1 MKYVIIIFSCLIIGM
16 NFAKAEE
23 SCKGAGVL
31 AQLKSEC
38 NIVNKGY
45 KNLKKFNK
53 ENKTIEQMYKNI
65 RKKD

>member
-1 MKYVIIIFSCLIIGM
+1 MKYLIIIFSCLIIGM

-23 SCKGAGVL
+23 SCKGIL